1 MDFQIILM
9 LITLGAAVLLF
20 TFEWFPVDIT
30 ALGILL
36 ALILTGLLPAQL
48 AFDGFGSDVFVMMFG
63 LLILTAALYRT
74 GATKLAGQVLLRRID
89 STPVAHMTLIIMVV
103 AVITSAFIS
112 NTASTALLLP
122 VVAGL
127 AHRMKIS
134 PSRVLMPLAFAAIS
148 ASSLTLIGTSTN
160 IVVSGLMTQS
170 GMAPIGMFELTPAG
184 IPIAVVSLFYMALV
198 GRRLVPDRAP
208 VQPAEA
214 EYNSRFYLSEIRVK
228 KDSTLAGKTLQQ
240 TGLGRDLD
248 LTVLQVVREG
258 SRHITPRATTRV
270 EEGDLLVVEGERE
283 NILAIKEKAGVDIES
298 DVSFAFT
305 DLEMDEIGLH
315 EVILLPGS
323 SLLRRTLKS
332 ANVRQQYDLQVL
344 AVNRR
349 GQTLTRKM
357 SEVRL
362 KVGDILLVQASRQQ
376 IQALEQQNLFQSL
389 GPITRQQPH
398 RSRALVAIVTFLGAV
413 AAAALNVLSLPVAML
428 LGAGLVLITRCIT
441 PEEAYHDIQWTAL
454 IVIACMLGLG
464 AAMETTGTA
473 QLLAEKIAVSLGD
486 GQPVWLLSAFFLLT
500 VLLTQPMSNQASAAI
515 VFPVAIQVANR
526 LALNPR
532 SFAMMIVLAASCSFI
547 TPLEPASLMVYRPGQ
562 YRFLDFLK
570 VGIPLTVLIFI
581 ISIVMVPILW
591 PL

>member
-36 ALILTGLLPAQL
+36 VLILTGLLPAQL

-89 STPVAHMTLIIMVV
+89 STPVAHMTLIVMVV

-160 IVVSGLMTQS
+160 IVVSGLMAQS
-170 GMAPIGMFELTPAG
+170 GMAPIGMFELTLAG
-184 IPIAVVSLFYMALV
+184 IPIAMVSLLYMALV

-214 EYNSRFYLSEIRVK
+214 EYSSRFYLSEIRVK

-258 SRHITPRATTRV
+258 SHHITPRATTRV
-270 EEGDLLVVEGERE
+270 EEGDLLVIEGERE

-298 DVSFAFT
+298 DVGFAFT
-305 DLEMDEIGLH
+305 DLEVDEISLH
-315 EVILLPGS
+315 EVIILPGS
-323 SLLRRTLKS
+323 PLLRRTLKS

-362 KVGDILLVQASRQQ
+362 KVGDILLVQASQQQ

-389 GPITRQQPH
+389 GPITHQQPH
-398 RSRALVAIVTFLGAV
+398 RSRALIAIVTFLGAV
-413 AAAALNVLSLPVAML
+413 AAAALNILSLPVAML